1 MIDVLEQVRKDMEF
15 LLSFTPAS
23 DPSEVEPNLTTMFY
37 ITGTY
42 EGDVKIA
49 EKVKAIRDRYD
60 IMTIDPEEEDFEG
73 VEQNIF

>member
-23 DPSEVEPNLTTMFY
+23 NPLEVEPNLAPMFY

-60 IMTIDPEEEDFEG
+60 IVMINPEEEDFED
-73 VEQNIF
+73 VR